1 MKKNNSGALRKAD
14 DGTILI
20 EFAIVLPVLM
30 LLLIPI
36 YDFYN
41 YIMSEQRAIKTGWM
55 VGDMIAMSVSQE
67 EIDKNSFVPS
77 SMRLTEQTLEN
88 ILQTAHF
95 TMAPADLSSG
105 DFRIEVSSIQKLPST
120 MKTHWSALFDGND
133 VSVTPNEGSLAL
145 PSSFEN
151 EMDIGENVIVVETTF
166 TVRPVF
172 DLSIVSLNPLT
183 ESDIVKRH
191 YFPVRLGVLD
201 SIN

>member
-1 MKKNNSGALRKAD
+1 
-14 DGTILI
+14 
-20 EFAIVLPVLM
+20 
-30 LLLIPI
+30 
-36 YDFYN
+36 
-41 YIMSEQRAIKTGWM
+41 
-55 VGDMIAMSVSQE
+55 
-67 EIDKNSFVPS
+67 
-77 SMRLTEQTLEN
+77 
-88 ILQTAHF
+88 
-95 TMAPADLSSG
+95 
-105 DFRIEVSSIQKLPST
+105 

-172 DLSIVSLNPLT
+172 DLSIVSLDALS
-183 ESDIVKRH
+183 ERDIVKRH

>member
-1 MKKNNSGALRKAD
+1 MKKNNSSALAKVE

-20 EFAIVLPVLM
+20 EFAIVLPILM

-77 SMRLTEQTLEN
+77 SMRLTGQTLEN

-105 DFRIEVSSIQKLPST
+105 DFRIEVSSIQRLPGE
-120 MKTHWSALFDGND
+120 MLTHWSASFDGG
-133 VSVTPNEGSLAL
+133 SVTEGGGLTL
-145 PSSFEN
+145 PANFAN

-172 DLSIVSLNPLT
+172 DLSIVNINALS
-183 ESDIVKRH
+183 ERDIVKRH